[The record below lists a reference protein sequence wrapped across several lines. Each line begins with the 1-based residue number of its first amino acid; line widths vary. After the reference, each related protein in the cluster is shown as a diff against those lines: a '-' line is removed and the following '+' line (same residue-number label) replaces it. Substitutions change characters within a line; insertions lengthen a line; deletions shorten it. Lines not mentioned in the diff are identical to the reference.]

1 MTAATRNDFGPWTL
15 DFGLGSSCGSLS
27 HLNRRTLLKVTGL
40 SGLCWLTPLAERLA
54 RAAETAPRGKPAKS
68 VIVLWMQG
76 GPSQL
81 ETFDPHPDP
90 GSKIAGGT
98 KWIETAVKGT
108 RIAAGL
114 PLVAEQMESIS
125 LVRSV
130 VSKEGDHE
138 RATYNVKTGFRP
150 DPTLVHPSLGAIIC
164 HQTSDKVEIPRH
176 VSILPGQWP
185 ARGGFLGDQFDAF
198 QTYDP
203 VGPVPDITP
212 RVPMPRMAKR
222 LADLDVIEGQFARGR
237 LKQLDADKTLHRTSI
252 EAARKMMAS
261 EQLMAFDVSK
271 VSENLKQQFGDS
283 PFGRGCLAAVQLIE
297 VGVRCVEVTL
307 DGWDTHANNHATVAE
322 RNKVLDPAFAAL
334 IKELKNRKLLQS
346 TIVLWG
352 GEFGRTPVIRGL
364 DGSGRDHWPHGF
376 SVALAGGG
384 IRGGLVI
391 GENSPT
397 PQLEGKNLVE
407 KNVRNPRN
415 IEDIHATV
423 LHALGIDFAQEMET
437 PIGRPMAFSK
447 GKVIEEL
454 LQV

>member
-1 MTAATRNDFGPWTL
+1 MSADRFA
-15 DFGLGSSCGSLS
+15 CGSLA
-27 HLNRRTLLKVTGL
+27 HVNRRTLLKAAGL

-54 RAAETAPRGKPAKS
+54 RAAAEAPHGKPAKS

-76 GPSQL
+76 GPSQF

-90 GSKIAGGT
+90 SSKIAGGT

-108 RIAAGL
+108 RVAAGL

-138 RATYNVKTGFRP
+138 RATYNAKTGFRP
-150 DPTLVHPSLGAIIC
+150 DPTLIHPSLGAIIC
-164 HQTSDKVEIPRH
+164 HQTTDNVEIPRH

-203 VGPVPDITP
+203 SGPVPDVTAPVSAP
-212 RVPMPRMAKR
+212 RRSKR
-222 LADLDVIEGQFARGR
+222 LADLDVVESQFARGR
-237 LKQLDADKTLHRTSI
+237 IKQLDANKTLHRTSI
-252 EAARKMMAS
+252 QAARKMMES
-261 EQLMAFDVSK
+261 EHLKAFDVGNASQ
-271 VSENLKQQFGDS
+271 NLKKEFGDS

-307 DGWDTHANNHATVAE
+307 DGWDTHANNHELVAK
-322 RNKVLDPAFAAL
+322 RNEILDPAFAAL
-334 IKELKNRKLLQS
+334 IKELKSRRLLES

-376 SVALAGGG
+376 TVALAGGG

-397 PQLEGKNLVE
+397 PKPEVKDLVGA
-407 KNVRNPRN
+407 NVRDPRN

-423 LHALGIDFAQEMET
+423 LHALGIDFAQEVET

-447 GKVIEEL
+447 GKVIGEL
-454 LQV
+454 LT